1 MKHAKEVFNGRNAD
15 RKLKLLNE
23 ITAEEYF
30 EIFEVWL
37 EYFIKT
43 KEQISKISG
52 TVKEL
57 KDEVKKAKNCMLL

>member
-1 MKHAKEVFNGRNAD
+1 MKHAKEVFNERNAD

-23 ITAEEYF
+23 LTAEEYF
-30 EIFEVWL
+30 EVFEVWL

-57 KDEVKKAKNCMLL
+57 KDEVKKAKEFMLL